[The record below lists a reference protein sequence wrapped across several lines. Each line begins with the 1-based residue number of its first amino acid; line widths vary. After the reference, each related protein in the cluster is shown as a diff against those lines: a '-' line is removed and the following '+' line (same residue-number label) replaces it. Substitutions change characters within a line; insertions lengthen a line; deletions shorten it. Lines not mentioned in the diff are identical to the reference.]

1 MKPSAKKP
9 SVRIAKEPA
18 PKNAPARRASA
29 VKPAVKPAVKAAT
42 KAVTKPAKLRA
53 PRKKAATVIP
63 EALLQGD
70 APAPAPRSGPG
81 ERYALSPVP
90 TPEHFQVMDAPGE
103 LPEAYGTQKLFLTA
117 RDPHWLYAHWDFTQA
132 QIKKSNALSADG
144 HLIVRVYANATG
156 GKPLSETH
164 VHPESRNWFLHVG
177 RGGSKFVAE
186 LGCYDK
192 KRKWQTLST
201 SAATLTPPDTMSDD
215 TAARFATLPVEVS
228 FEQIQTLVKTAA
240 RESTP
245 LIEAIQQLRATG
257 HAALPKISVIS
268 GGQWTPA
275 QERALAE
282 VVTMDEVRRVWIG
295 SLEITELVRRQLVK
309 DLSSSA
315 AAQFSLPSSPL
326 GGVSSLSSPF
336 GGARA
341 DRSKSFWFNVNAE
354 LIIYGA
360 TEPDAEVTIGG
371 RVIKLR
377 ADGTFSYRFS
387 LPDGNYN
394 LPVVAVSADRTDGRA
409 AELEFSRAT
418 AYSGEVG
425 THPQDPKLK
434 APLVEN
440 VA

>member
-1 MKPSAKKP
+1 MKTPARKP
-9 SVRIAKEPA
+9 SVRAAKEPVA
-18 PKNAPARRASA
+18 KKTPARPATA
-29 VKPAVKPAVKAAT
+29 AKPVVEAAAT
-42 KAVTKPAKLRA
+42 PAKPRA

-63 EALLQGD
+63 EVLLQGD
-70 APAPAPRSGPG
+70 APVPAPRGGPG
-81 ERYALSPVP
+81 ERYALGPAP
-90 TPEHFQVMDAPGE
+90 TPEHFTAMEAPGE

-132 QIKKSNALSADG
+132 QLKKSNALSADG
-144 HLIVRVYANATG
+144 HLIVRVHANATG

-164 VHPESRNWFLHVG
+164 VHPESRNWFIHVG
-177 RGGSKFVAE
+177 RGGAKFVAE
-186 LGCYDK
+186 LGCYGK

-215 TAARFATLPVEVS
+215 TSARFATLPVEVS
-228 FEQIQTLVKTAA
+228 FEQIQSLVKAAA
-240 RESTP
+240 RENAP
-245 LIEAIQQLRATG
+245 LIEAIQQLRAAG

-282 VVTMDEVRRVWIG
+282 IVTMDEVRRVWIG

-309 DLSSSA
+309 ELSSAA

-341 DRSKSFWFNVNAE
+341 DRSKNFWFNVNAE

-360 TEPDAEVTIGG
+360 TEPDAEVSIGG
-371 RVIKLR
+371 RVIRLR
-377 ADGTFSYRFS
+377 ADGTFSYRFA
-387 LPDGNYN
+387 LPDGNYD

-409 AELEFSRAT
+409 AELKFSRASN
-418 AYSGEVG
+418 YRGEVG

-434 APLVEN
+434 APRVEN